1 MNAIVSSEGEPN
13 AEGLPTLI
21 TLIAVIPCVGS
32 LVTFEVTTSAE
43 DMKTQVTFIVLLQ
56 CELSH
61 AA

>member
-1 MNAIVSSEGEPN
+1 
-13 AEGLPTLI
+13 
-21 TLIAVIPCVGS
+21 VGS